1 MRCVRKYFISFT
13 GCIVVIFSLWACA
26 KPSQQAVEI
35 KHYPIDALDG
45 IITQSGVQ
53 IDNVI
58 SKDGKGSLK
67 IAAAEPTVIRLFE
80 AGDINVENARLI
92 YQAKIRTE
100 GVQGQ
105 VFLEMWC
112 HFPGKGEFFSRG
124 LQSPVSGTTEWTSV
138 ETPFF
143 LQKGEN
149 PDNVKLNLVINGTGT
164 VWIDDIRLIK
174 GHLQ

>member
-80 AGDINVENARLI
+80 TGDIDIENARLI

-164 VWIDDIRLIK
+164 VWIDDIHLIK